1 MFTKIVLTL
10 YYIYLFNSTFIKFL
24 LGWEPEMILNYPEV
38 NTESG
43 TEKILNNFL
52 IERVTG
58 ILFSISNYDKGLI
71 GTFRYKAGCQ
81 WV

>member
-1 MFTKIVLTL
+1 
-10 YYIYLFNSTFIKFL
+10 
-24 LGWEPEMILNYPEV
+24 MILNYPEV